1 MTAKF
6 LEGSTLELVAQFF
19 RLADHLQVQATGTFS
34 RQVCLQEAL
43 WSDITAR
50 EFDGLGLSS
59 ALLKPAGWRT
69 LARLFREL
77 KTAQITVDNRV
88 CVHFGGA
95 AVHKLIGML
104 RSANQSRSRPQT
116 FVGVMRFP
124 RESLSSTFDDRHRV
138 QEVLA
143 QAKPPSAIGDAF
155 SLRVDLLSS
164 VSENPV
170 GLTLHFGWQSNH
182 LHVAVRDDGA
192 HPGTLGQVAWE
203 EFRTALLVGR
213 QGGHKMISL
222 DIAACSSAMTLH
234 HRSVCVIVN
243 GPWAMCKSRLFVMTD
258 RTEVVSDAHV
268 KGVPCVVCAR
278 HAQPSDMKLM
288 AVVAALHL
296 DTVRK

>member
-6 LEGSTLELVAQFF
+6 LEASCAIFSTCRPFAGASNRHIFKAGLLARSTLV
-19 RLADHLQVQATGTFS
+19 RHHGS
-34 RQVCLQEAL
+34 GIR
-43 WSDITAR
+43 W
-50 EFDGLGLSS
+50 LGFV
-59 ALLKPAGWRT
+59 LLKPAGWRT

-77 KTAQITVDNRV
+77 KTAQITVDNCV
-88 CVHFGGA
+88 YVHFREA
-95 AVHKLIGML
+95 TVHKLIGML
-104 RSANQSRSRPQT
+104 RSANQSISRPQT
-116 FVGVMRFP
+116 FVGVMFFP
-124 RESLSSTFDDRHRV
+124 RESLPSMFDDRRRV
-138 QEVLA
+138 QGGLPP
-143 QAKPPSAIGDAF
+143 AKLPSAIGDAF
-155 SLRVDLLSS
+155 SLRLDLPSG
-164 VSENPV
+164 SENPV

-243 GPWAMCKSRLFVMTD
+243 GPWAMCKSGLSVMTE
-258 RTEVVSDAHV
+258 RTEVVLDALV

-278 HAQPSDMKLM
+278 HAQPSDMKP
-288 AVVAALHL
+288 VASVNALNL
-296 DTVRK
+296 EPVRK